1 MPEGDTLHRI
11 ARKMQPLVGQ
21 TLTDFVLPRST
32 QATSHL
38 VGKRIEHVEARG
50 KNLLV
55 TFEGRWVLHTHLRM
69 NGAWR
74 IRARRVESGAFP
86 FGTVVYFATPTHEA
100 VCTNAPT
107 VTLARSGSMRFD
119 PLKSLGPDLLADV
132 IDVEAM
138 VARLRQ
144 ADALPIG
151 VAVMDQRL
159 VAGIGN
165 VWKSEG
171 LFARG
176 LDPFAPV
183 ARFSD
188 DELRDLLTHVRAL
201 MQKNVDGTVHRRALV
216 PARGG
221 PRVTRLEV
229 GGALTGHAIYER
241 KGLPCPRCGTRIERE
256 KQGTRTTYVCRTCQ
270 PSRALLGS

>member
-21 TLTDFVLPRST
+21 TLTALRLPRST

-38 VGKRIEHVEARG
+38 VGKRIEQVEARG

-74 IRARRVESGAFP
+74 IRERRSEPGALP
-86 FGTVVYFATPTHEA
+86 PGTVVYFATEAHEA

-107 VTLARSGSMRFD
+107 VVLARGGSMRFD
-119 PLKSLGPDLLADV
+119 PLKSLGPDLLADEV
-132 IDVEAM
+132 DLDAM
-138 VARLRQ
+138 VTRLRG
-144 ADALPIG
+144 ADTTPLG

-171 LFARG
+171 LFAAS

-183 ARFSD
+183 ARFTD
-188 DELRDLLTHVRAL
+188 DELRGMLASVRAL
-201 MQKNVDGTVHRRALV
+201 MQKNVDGTVHRRSFV

-221 PRVTRLEV
+221 PRITRLDV
-229 GGALTGHAIYER
+229 GGARAGHAVYER
-241 KGLPCPRCGTRIERE
+241 GGQPCSACGGRIARVKQLTRS
-256 KQGTRTTYVCRTCQ
+256 TYFCPTCQ
-270 PSRALLGS
+270 PARP